1 VAPITGATLHRWYN
15 VVNTSILDTLLVVAT
30 LKDVAE
36 LAGVSVKTVS
46 NVVNGYSF
54 VRPENERRVKEAL
67 AATGYKPNMG
77 ARNLRRG
84 RTGFI
89 ALMVPELSIPY
100 FGELAGGVITAAHG
114 HDWSVLIEQT
124 QGLRDAE
131 RTTLA
136 SLGPHMVDGAIIS
149 PEALEKADFTQH
161 ASGIPMVLLGEHD
174 LDVPID
180 HVGIDNVRAALVA
193 VRHLISMGRRRIAV
207 IGQNPN
213 RGTATQRLAGY
224 RDALAEAGL
233 PQPPEMVASAMRY
246 HHSDGAKAM
255 AHLLTLPEPPDAVFC
270 FNDMLAL
277 GAVRAA
283 AERGY
288 HVPQDIAVVG
298 FDNTE
303 HSAYS
308 LPSLT
313 TIAPDKTALAQAA
326 VDLVH
331 HRAGGDNGSP
341 QDIQIPF
348 TLEVRESTVG

>member
-1 VAPITGATLHRWYN
+1 
-15 VVNTSILDTLLVVAT
+15 VAT

-46 NVVNGYSF
+46 NVVNGYTF
-54 VRPENERRVKEAL
+54 VRPENERRVREAL
-67 AATGYKPNMG
+67 AVTGYRPNVG

-100 FGELAGGVITAAHG
+100 FGELAGGVITAAHS

-124 QGLRDAE
+124 QGLRESE
-131 RTTLA
+131 RATLA

-161 ASGIPMVLLGEHD
+161 ASGVPIVLLGEHA

-180 HVGIDNVRAALVA
+180 HVGIDNVRAAQAA

-207 IGQNPN
+207 IGQNPS

-233 PQPPEMVASAMRY
+233 PQPDELVATAMRY
-246 HHSDGAKAM
+246 HHSDGAEAM
-255 AHLLTLPEPPDAVFC
+255 TRLLKLPEPPDAVFC

-283 AERGY
+283 AERGF

-298 FDNTE
+298 FDNAE

-313 TIAPDKTALAQAA
+313 TIAPDKTALALAA
-326 VDLVH
+326 VERVH
-331 HRAGGDNGSP
+331 IRAGGDASP
-341 QDIQIPF
+341 PEDVQIPF
-348 TLEVRESTVG
+348 TLEIRESTTG